1 MRFEV
6 TEESESCNYSDSDS
20 TTESVESTEGASA
33 SVLVGRDGWLF
44 SRHAAELLHKKNE
57 KTAQTIESWRSEL
70 DSRETYFAAK
80 GIRYFHICTP
90 DKLTIH
96 GDFLNRTGSSYR
108 ALDQFSPLQML
119 SADKSR
125 HACLIDP
132 SGYLRRQVD
141 NYPIYWKSDTR
152 WTPWSA
158 YMTGQLL
165 CAPLQADMNNQL
177 LGYPFD
183 ESNQLM
189 NLDANCWP
197 KEPEQIRIYRLWLR
211 SKRRFANDLVKLRET
226 ALTQNDPILSHTN
239 YAEGAHVVFE
249 NHHDKALDQSIVIFG
264 DEHSAD
270 NRTLFTGMLAETY
283 SEVHFVWGAG
293 IDYDYVERVQPDIV
307 ITQGGELQLL
317 GKPVT
322 SINMRELAVSSLQNL
337 QNFVSA
343 NDCAERRGGV
353 AKTASYVEPASA
365 EGSTRSKVILPSERY
380 ALDAPVMV
388 QPHESCL
395 DAETLMISNDVVLH
409 EVSDAHVFFNGPAFW
424 VHDNCDQE
432 ILRHN
437 IPQTQKLPNR
447 WCRGKRLKG
456 TSLLFATS
464 AGAHCYYHWMLEIL
478 PKLGMLEREGIAL
491 DSIDYFLV
499 REITAKWQVE
509 TLRRFGI
516 DASRIVETV
525 KKPQWRCDKLLHIDL
540 NCGINLKMHRF
551 IPQWMKHLY
560 PSVVEDKPRIKL
572 YISRP
577 KGVRRGITNEHEILP
592 LLEEAGFTIMAMEGL
607 SVAAQAALLARAD
620 VLMSPHGGALT
631 NMVFCK
637 PGTRVIEMFSRH
649 VFPYYYG
656 LAANCGHRYH
666 AILENTE
673 QDYARL
679 VNIGTAQSFAN
690 SQHETAG
697 LSFDVS
703 VDAVRAVLK
712 LV

>member
-1 MRFEV
+1 MRYEV
-6 TEESESCNYSDSDS
+6 AEESESFNYSDSDS
-20 TTESVESTEGASA
+20 TTEIVEATDRASA
-33 SVLVGRDGWLF
+33 SSLAGRDGWLF
-44 SRHAAELLHKKNE
+44 SKHAADLLHKKNE
-57 KTAQTIESWRSEL
+57 NTVQTIEAWRCEL
-70 DSRETYFAAK
+70 ASREAYYNAK
-80 GIRYFHICTP
+80 GIRYFHVCTP

-96 GDFLNRTGSSYR
+96 GDFLNRPGSTYL
-108 ALDQFSPLQML
+108 AIDQFSPLQML

-125 HACLIDP
+125 LACLIDP

-158 YMTGQLL
+158 YMTSQLL
-165 CAPLQADMNNQL
+165 CAPLQAEMNNQL

-189 NLDANCWP
+189 NLDDNCWP
-197 KEPEQIRIYRLWLR
+197 KDPELVRTYRFWLR

-226 ALTQNDPILSHTN
+226 VLTHNSPLLSHTS
-239 YAEGAHVVFE
+239 YGEGAHVVFE
-249 NHHDKALDQSIVIFG
+249 NHHDMALDQCIVIFG

-270 NRTLFTGMLAETY
+270 SRTLFTGMLAETY

-317 GKPVT
+317 GKPVI
-322 SINMRELAVSSLQNL
+322 SINMRELAVGSIQNL
-337 QNFVSA
+337 QNLVSDA
-343 NDCAERRGGV
+343 DCGDLKVGV
-353 AKTASYVEPASA
+353 ADATSYVEPVSA
-365 EGSTRSKVILPSERY
+365 ADTGCSKVILPSERY

-388 QPHESCL
+388 QPHESCSG
-395 DAETLMISNDVVLH
+395 AETNMTSNEVVLH
-409 EVSDAHVFFNGPAFW
+409 EITDAHVFFNGPAFW
-424 VHDNCDQE
+424 VHDNSDQE

-447 WCRGKRLKG
+447 WCRGKRLQG

-478 PKLGMLEREGIAL
+478 PKLGMLEREGIPL

-499 REITAKWQVE
+499 REITAKWQLE
-509 TLRRFGI
+509 TLLRFGI
-516 DASRIVETV
+516 DTSRIVETV
-525 KKPQWRCDKLLHIDL
+525 KKPRWQCDKLLHIDL

-551 IPQWMKHLY
+551 IPQWMKHVY
-560 PSVVEDKPRIKL
+560 PCAVEDKPRIKL

-577 KGVRRGITNEHEILP
+577 TGVRRGIANEHEILP

-637 PGTRVIEMFSRH
+637 PGTTVVEMFSRH

-656 LAANCGHRYH
+656 LAANCGHQYH
-666 AILENTE
+666 AILENPE

-679 VNIGTAQSFAN
+679 VNISTAQSFAN

-703 VDAVRAVLK
+703 VDAVRALLR